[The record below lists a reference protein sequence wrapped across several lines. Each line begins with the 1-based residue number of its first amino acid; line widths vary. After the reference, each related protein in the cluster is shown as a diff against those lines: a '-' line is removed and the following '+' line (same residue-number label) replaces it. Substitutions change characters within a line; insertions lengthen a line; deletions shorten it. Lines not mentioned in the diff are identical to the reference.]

1 MPRPVLSCLL
11 LLLQQLACPVQQH
24 DKGGHIVRCPRL
36 QRLLVGAAPLVGLAS
51 VQHLGVAVDAGADL
65 LAADQRRKLLLK
77 AAAGAGQG
85 RGRQAGRG

>member
-1 MPRPVLSCLL
+1 MLHEGGPQQQRPAAPQVLL
-11 LLLQQLACPVQQH
+11 
-24 DKGGHIVRCPRL
+24 PRL